1 MLGHM
6 QTTDERTVTEP
17 PGKKEDSVESRA
29 GNRKTSSTKQ
39 YRQEG
44 GRPKLEWTLLSIF
57 KGPNE

>member
-17 PGKKEDSVESRA
+17 PGKEKEDSVDSRA

-39 YRQEG
+39 YRQD
-44 GRPKLEWTLLSIF
+44 GRRPELEWTLLSIH
-57 KGPNE
+57 